1 MQVIHA
7 TKSEQVIWWNGHWV
21 PYSQFV
27 KELLGEKDEE
37 KKSPH

>member
-7 TKSEQVIWWNGHWV
+7 NKSEQVIFWGGRFV
-21 PYSQFV
+21 PYDDFV